1 VDNDILLLL
10 MLALFTGEYDD
21 KHVKWEG
28 GCKFCFV
35 SESEAHEN
43 PRKDEKELRYNEKEG
58 EFLRD
63 AKVPAAF
70 RFWPMRS
77 ASGVVVGVDA
87 VLICSVPTIIVID
100 NR

>member
-1 VDNDILLLL
+1 MDNDILLLL

-43 PRKDEKELRYNEKEG
+43 PRKDEKGTYLFALLRNFFSQ
-58 EFLRD
+58 FLAD
-63 AKVPAAF
+63 FDV
-70 RFWPMRS
+70 
-77 ASGVVVGVDA
+77 
-87 VLICSVPTIIVID
+87 
-100 NR
+100 